1 MKQLAN
7 KHVLLCVTGG
17 IAAYKAAEI
26 IRLFKTSGSNVRV
39 LMTSAAKEFI
49 TPLTMQALSGNQVH
63 TDLLDTDAEAAMGH
77 IELAKWSDIVLI
89 APCSANSIARLAS
102 GKGDDLMTAVCL
114 AAECKIYFAP
124 AMNQAM
130 WSDSRTQN
138 NHKKLLENK
147 FIPIG
152 PNSGE
157 QACGDEGY
165 GRMSEPQE
173 IVNNIASGFSEGLL
187 AGKKI
192 LITAGPTREKID
204 PVRFISNRS
213 SGKMGFSIAE
223 AARDEGG
230 LVSLISGPVSLET
243 PNEIK
248 RINVE
253 SADEMLSE
261 VDKVI
266 NDFDLFI
273 STAAVSDY
281 KPEEY
286 EVQKIK
292 KEKNTD
298 NLNLELITNKD
309 ILKHVSKDKGDLK
322 VIGFAAETQNIIEN
336 AKRKLNEKNLDLII
350 ANDVSD
356 PSIGFDSDDKMSE
369 GEVGRVGV
377 PISTL
382 DNIESLFQG
391 IPLEKVSTSM
401 TINSTAAILLSFYIV
416 NAEKTGVP
424 LNKLRGTIQNDILKE
439 FAARGT
445 YIYPPKPSM
454 RIVTNILEFCD
465 QNLPKW
471 NPISISGYHIREAG
485 STVEQELAFTFANG
499 IAYVENAI
507 KEGLDPNKLGKTIS
521 FFFNSHNG
529 FIEEISKFRAAR
541 KMWATIMKE
550 RFGVTDDKAMMC
562 RFHTQTG
569 GSTLTSEQPD
579 NNIVR
584 TTIQALS
591 AVLGGTQSLHTNSF
605 DEALS
610 LPSDDSAK
618 LALRTQQNIA
628 QDTNIPN

>member
-173 IVNNIASGFSEGLL
+173 IVNNIASDFSEGLL

-356 PSIGFDSDDKMSE
+356 PSIGFDSDE
-369 GEVGRVGV
+369 NEVYLITDEIEKKIDRVSKKKLSRS
-377 PISTL
+377 I
-382 DNIESLFQG
+382 IEF
-391 IPLEKVSTSM
+391 I
-401 TINSTAAILLSFYIV
+401 
-416 NAEKTGVP
+416 
-424 LNKLRGTIQNDILKE
+424 
-439 FAARGT
+439 
-445 YIYPPKPSM
+445 
-454 RIVTNILEFCD
+454 
-465 QNLPKW
+465 
-471 NPISISGYHIREAG
+471 
-485 STVEQELAFTFANG
+485 AN
-499 IAYVENAI
+499 Y
-507 KEGLDPNKLGKTIS
+507 L
-521 FFFNSHNG
+521 
-529 FIEEISKFRAAR
+529 
-541 KMWATIMKE
+541 
-550 RFGVTDDKAMMC
+550 
-562 RFHTQTG
+562 
-569 GSTLTSEQPD
+569 
-579 NNIVR
+579 
-584 TTIQALS
+584 
-591 AVLGGTQSLHTNSF
+591 
-605 DEALS
+605 
-610 LPSDDSAK
+610 
-618 LALRTQQNIA
+618 
-628 QDTNIPN
+628 

>member
-356 PSIGFDSDDKMSE
+356 PLIGFDSDE
-369 GEVGRVGV
+369 NEVYLITDEIEKKIDRVSKKKLSRS
-377 PISTL
+377 I
-382 DNIESLFQG
+382 IEF
-391 IPLEKVSTSM
+391 I
-401 TINSTAAILLSFYIV
+401 
-416 NAEKTGVP
+416 
-424 LNKLRGTIQNDILKE
+424 
-439 FAARGT
+439 
-445 YIYPPKPSM
+445 
-454 RIVTNILEFCD
+454 
-465 QNLPKW
+465 
-471 NPISISGYHIREAG
+471 
-485 STVEQELAFTFANG
+485 AN
-499 IAYVENAI
+499 Y
-507 KEGLDPNKLGKTIS
+507 L
-521 FFFNSHNG
+521 
-529 FIEEISKFRAAR
+529 
-541 KMWATIMKE
+541 
-550 RFGVTDDKAMMC
+550 
-562 RFHTQTG
+562 
-569 GSTLTSEQPD
+569 
-579 NNIVR
+579 
-584 TTIQALS
+584 
-591 AVLGGTQSLHTNSF
+591 
-605 DEALS
+605 
-610 LPSDDSAK
+610 
-618 LALRTQQNIA
+618 
-628 QDTNIPN
+628 

>member
-26 IRLFKTSGSNVRV
+26 IRLLKTSGSNVRV

-173 IVNNIASGFSEGLL
+173 IVNTIASGFSEGLL

-356 PSIGFDSDDKMSE
+356 PSIGFDSDE
-369 GEVGRVGV
+369 NEVYLITDEIEKKIDRVSKKKLSRS
-377 PISTL
+377 I
-382 DNIESLFQG
+382 IEF
-391 IPLEKVSTSM
+391 I
-401 TINSTAAILLSFYIV
+401 
-416 NAEKTGVP
+416 
-424 LNKLRGTIQNDILKE
+424 
-439 FAARGT
+439 
-445 YIYPPKPSM
+445 
-454 RIVTNILEFCD
+454 
-465 QNLPKW
+465 
-471 NPISISGYHIREAG
+471 
-485 STVEQELAFTFANG
+485 AN
-499 IAYVENAI
+499 Y
-507 KEGLDPNKLGKTIS
+507 L
-521 FFFNSHNG
+521 
-529 FIEEISKFRAAR
+529 
-541 KMWATIMKE
+541 
-550 RFGVTDDKAMMC
+550 
-562 RFHTQTG
+562 
-569 GSTLTSEQPD
+569 
-579 NNIVR
+579 
-584 TTIQALS
+584 
-591 AVLGGTQSLHTNSF
+591 
-605 DEALS
+605 
-610 LPSDDSAK
+610 
-618 LALRTQQNIA
+618 
-628 QDTNIPN
+628 

>member
-298 NLNLELITNKD
+298 NLNLGLITNKD

-356 PSIGFDSDDKMSE
+356 PSIGFDSDE
-369 GEVGRVGV
+369 NEVYLITDEIEKKIDRVSKKKLSRS
-377 PISTL
+377 I
-382 DNIESLFQG
+382 IEF
-391 IPLEKVSTSM
+391 I
-401 TINSTAAILLSFYIV
+401 
-416 NAEKTGVP
+416 
-424 LNKLRGTIQNDILKE
+424 
-439 FAARGT
+439 
-445 YIYPPKPSM
+445 
-454 RIVTNILEFCD
+454 
-465 QNLPKW
+465 
-471 NPISISGYHIREAG
+471 
-485 STVEQELAFTFANG
+485 AN
-499 IAYVENAI
+499 Y
-507 KEGLDPNKLGKTIS
+507 L
-521 FFFNSHNG
+521 
-529 FIEEISKFRAAR
+529 
-541 KMWATIMKE
+541 
-550 RFGVTDDKAMMC
+550 
-562 RFHTQTG
+562 
-569 GSTLTSEQPD
+569 
-579 NNIVR
+579 
-584 TTIQALS
+584 
-591 AVLGGTQSLHTNSF
+591 
-605 DEALS
+605 
-610 LPSDDSAK
+610 
-618 LALRTQQNIA
+618 
-628 QDTNIPN
+628 

>member
-1 MKQLAN
+1 MKQLSN

-138 NHKKLLENK
+138 NHKKLLKNK

-356 PSIGFDSDDKMSE
+356 PSIGFDSDE
-369 GEVGRVGV
+369 NEVYLITDEIEKKIDRVSKKKLSRS
-377 PISTL
+377 I
-382 DNIESLFQG
+382 IEF
-391 IPLEKVSTSM
+391 I
-401 TINSTAAILLSFYIV
+401 
-416 NAEKTGVP
+416 
-424 LNKLRGTIQNDILKE
+424 
-439 FAARGT
+439 
-445 YIYPPKPSM
+445 
-454 RIVTNILEFCD
+454 
-465 QNLPKW
+465 
-471 NPISISGYHIREAG
+471 
-485 STVEQELAFTFANG
+485 AN
-499 IAYVENAI
+499 Y
-507 KEGLDPNKLGKTIS
+507 L
-521 FFFNSHNG
+521 
-529 FIEEISKFRAAR
+529 
-541 KMWATIMKE
+541 
-550 RFGVTDDKAMMC
+550 
-562 RFHTQTG
+562 
-569 GSTLTSEQPD
+569 
-579 NNIVR
+579 
-584 TTIQALS
+584 
-591 AVLGGTQSLHTNSF
+591 
-605 DEALS
+605 
-610 LPSDDSAK
+610 
-618 LALRTQQNIA
+618 
-628 QDTNIPN
+628 

>member
-147 FIPIG
+147 FIPLG

-165 GRMSEPQE
+165 GGMSEPQE

-192 LITAGPTREKID
+192 LITAGPTREKKD

-356 PSIGFDSDDKMSE
+356 PSIGFDSDE
-369 GEVGRVGV
+369 NEVYLITDEIEKKIDRVSKKKLSRS
-377 PISTL
+377 I
-382 DNIESLFQG
+382 IEF
-391 IPLEKVSTSM
+391 I
-401 TINSTAAILLSFYIV
+401 
-416 NAEKTGVP
+416 
-424 LNKLRGTIQNDILKE
+424 
-439 FAARGT
+439 
-445 YIYPPKPSM
+445 
-454 RIVTNILEFCD
+454 
-465 QNLPKW
+465 
-471 NPISISGYHIREAG
+471 
-485 STVEQELAFTFANG
+485 AN
-499 IAYVENAI
+499 Y
-507 KEGLDPNKLGKTIS
+507 L
-521 FFFNSHNG
+521 
-529 FIEEISKFRAAR
+529 
-541 KMWATIMKE
+541 
-550 RFGVTDDKAMMC
+550 
-562 RFHTQTG
+562 
-569 GSTLTSEQPD
+569 
-579 NNIVR
+579 
-584 TTIQALS
+584 
-591 AVLGGTQSLHTNSF
+591 
-605 DEALS
+605 
-610 LPSDDSAK
+610 
-618 LALRTQQNIA
+618 
-628 QDTNIPN
+628 

>member
-298 NLNLELITNKD
+298 NLNLGLITNKD

-356 PSIGFDSDDKMSE
+356 PSIGFDSDE
-369 GEVGRVGV
+369 NEVYL
-377 PISTL
+377 IT
-382 DNIESLFQG
+382 DEIEKK
-391 IPLEKVSTSM
+391 IDKVSKKK
-401 TINSTAAILLSFYIV
+401 LSRSI
-416 NAEKTGVP
+416 
-424 LNKLRGTIQNDILKE
+424 IE
-439 FAARGT
+439 F
-445 YIYPPKPSM
+445 I
-454 RIVTNILEFCD
+454 
-465 QNLPKW
+465 
-471 NPISISGYHIREAG
+471 
-485 STVEQELAFTFANG
+485 AN
-499 IAYVENAI
+499 Y
-507 KEGLDPNKLGKTIS
+507 L
-521 FFFNSHNG
+521 
-529 FIEEISKFRAAR
+529 
-541 KMWATIMKE
+541 
-550 RFGVTDDKAMMC
+550 
-562 RFHTQTG
+562 
-569 GSTLTSEQPD
+569 
-579 NNIVR
+579 
-584 TTIQALS
+584 
-591 AVLGGTQSLHTNSF
+591 
-605 DEALS
+605 
-610 LPSDDSAK
+610 
-618 LALRTQQNIA
+618 
-628 QDTNIPN
+628 

>member
-77 IELAKWSDIVLI
+77 IELAKWSDIILI

-130 WSDSRTQN
+130 WSDLRTQN

-309 ILKHVSKDKGDLK
+309 ILKHVSKDKGDMK

-356 PSIGFDSDDKMSE
+356 PSIGFDSDE
-369 GEVGRVGV
+369 NEVYLITDEIEKKIDRVSKKKLSRS
-377 PISTL
+377 I
-382 DNIESLFQG
+382 IEF
-391 IPLEKVSTSM
+391 I
-401 TINSTAAILLSFYIV
+401 
-416 NAEKTGVP
+416 
-424 LNKLRGTIQNDILKE
+424 
-439 FAARGT
+439 
-445 YIYPPKPSM
+445 
-454 RIVTNILEFCD
+454 
-465 QNLPKW
+465 
-471 NPISISGYHIREAG
+471 
-485 STVEQELAFTFANG
+485 AN
-499 IAYVENAI
+499 Y
-507 KEGLDPNKLGKTIS
+507 L
-521 FFFNSHNG
+521 
-529 FIEEISKFRAAR
+529 
-541 KMWATIMKE
+541 
-550 RFGVTDDKAMMC
+550 
-562 RFHTQTG
+562 
-569 GSTLTSEQPD
+569 
-579 NNIVR
+579 
-584 TTIQALS
+584 
-591 AVLGGTQSLHTNSF
+591 
-605 DEALS
+605 
-610 LPSDDSAK
+610 
-618 LALRTQQNIA
+618 
-628 QDTNIPN
+628 